1 MQVSAI
7 MIYTLQTFENHSML
21 YLIQGQHNLTT
32 EEIFYNNNH
41 ENMSEEIRAS
51 CKITYK
57 RRELRNIKIYV
68 VIFVLILTLLAISV
82 VVFYYNWQ
90 ISALSLLVY
99 SIINI
104 LIIVTNLIIPIRLMK
119 IMSKM
124 HKIEHARNKN
134 YVWTFTLYMI
144 IILLI

>member
-1 MQVSAI
+1 
-7 MIYTLQTFENHSML
+7 MIYLLQTFENHSML
-21 YLIQGQHNLTT
+21 FLIRGQHNLTT

-41 ENMSEEIRAS
+41 ENMGEEIRAS

-57 RRELRNIKIYV
+57 RRELRNKKIYV
-68 VIFVLILTLLAISV
+68 VIFVLGLTLLAISTV
-82 VVFYYNWQ
+82 VYCFHNHISFY
-90 ISALSLLVY
+90 AY
-99 SIINI
+99 SIII
-104 LIIVTNLIIPIRLMK
+104 IMIIVTNLIIPIRLMK

-124 HKIEHARNKN
+124 HKFEHARNKN